1 MSGLNL
7 FDEDKKQAVR
17 DFIALVAEMREN
29 QKQYFLS
36 RSRRFLNNSRE
47 LEARVDKALAWFN
60 TQKEGIAI

>member
-1 MSGLNL
+1 MSDLNL
-7 FDEDKKQAVR
+7 FDDDKGQAVK
-17 DFIALVAEMREN
+17 DFIAIVAEMREN
-29 QKQYFLS
+29 QKQYLLT